1 MKEITRISLA
11 QLPYNIEVAAKKS
24 LEHYLA
30 AIESSLGADSD
41 TMKEVESRIVE
52 LLSERGVTGEK
63 VISAADVEHV
73 RQQMGE
79 PKEFAGE
86 SYSETGVQKQAK
98 RLMRSEGEEILG
110 GVCSGMAAYIGI
122 DVVWVRLVFVV
133 LAFVTG
139 GFMVLIYFVL
149 WIVMPPAKTAAD
161 RLQMKGEA
169 VTLSAL
175 QAESEVLVDKRRND
189 TLALEALRITGGVL
203 AIVAGIGVL
212 AVTIAITRFY
222 LVSLTQDLAVL
233 SSGQH
238 WLYFGLMVLAGVLL
252 SILCWLGAYMLIVGK
267 ATKRL
272 LISAAIIVAA
282 GLVSFAAG
290 AIPMALSMRS
300 IQSNYAA
307 EYTKSSV
314 QKSVDASVFVG
325 AKAMVLDSPMPIT
338 LNYNTITTT
347 TGPNGT
353 LWYNTKNTKT
363 TPEIKFERKGDV
375 VHVSLITSDTSCM
388 PDIMRCRTLYTLT
401 MTGPTLD
408 SISAMSSNTLHY
420 TTDKQ
425 DTLRTYTR
433 AGGRIELQSIG
444 TVANVTATLSN
455 ESHLDVMQ
463 ASIITLSLVFE
474 DALSSA
480 DVATVDRLSI
490 TIPTACAENHNLGSI
505 NVRRAQSMTVND
517 QPFVRGKDYSCG
529 VIQLSQ

>member
-24 LEHYLA
+24 LEQYLA

-52 LLSERGVTGEK
+52 LLSDRGVTGEK
-63 VISAADVEHV
+63 VIGTADVEHI

-79 PKEFAGE
+79 PKEFADE
-86 SYSETGVQKQAK
+86 SHGGVGVQKQAK
-98 RLMRSEGEEILG
+98 RLMRSEGDEILG
-110 GVCSGMAAYIGI
+110 GVCSGMAAYLGI

-175 QAESEVLVDKRRND
+175 QAESEVLVNKRRND
-189 TLALEALRITGGVL
+189 TLALEALRITGGVV
-203 AIVAGIGVL
+203 AVIAGIGAMAATV
-212 AVTIAITRFY
+212 AISRLY
-222 LVSLTQDLAVL
+222 LTQLTQDLSAL
-233 SSGQH
+233 SEGQYR
-238 WLYFGLMVLAGVLL
+238 LYFGLMALAGVLL
-252 SILCWLGAYMLIVGK
+252 SILCWLGAYMLITGK

-272 LISAAIIVAA
+272 LIGAAIIVVA

-290 AIPMALSMRS
+290 VIPMALSMRA
-300 IQSNYAA
+300 IQSKYDA
-307 EYTKSSV
+307 EYAKSSV
-314 QKSVDASVFVG
+314 QKPVDASVFVG
-325 AKAMVLDSPMPIT
+325 AKAMVLDSPMPMT
-338 LNYNTITTT
+338 LNYNTVATAA
-347 TGPNGT
+347 GPTGT

-363 TPEIKFERKGDV
+363 MPEIKFERKGDV

-388 PDIMRCRTLYTLT
+388 PDVTRCRLWYTLT
-401 MTGPTLD
+401 MSGPVLD
-408 SISAMSSNTLHY
+408 SIAAMSSNMLHY

-425 DTLRTYTR
+425 DALKAYTR
-433 AGGRIELQSIG
+433 ADGRVELQSIG
-444 TVANVTATLSN
+444 IIANVAATLAN
-455 ESHLDVMQ
+455 ESHIDMMQ
-463 ASIITLSLVFE
+463 AGITTLSLTFE

-480 DVATVDRLSI
+480 NVATVDRLSI
-490 TIPTACAENHNLGSI
+490 TIPTACAGNYGVSTVT
-505 NVRRAQSMTVND
+505 VRRAQSMTVND
-517 QPFVRGKDYSCG
+517 QPFSRDKDYACG
-529 VIQLSQ
+529 TIQLSQ